1 MIVHVIQLNSEN
13 PNCNLLYLGLTADKV
28 LNDLKEDILP
38 RIEES
43 DVAESFKAIWDIKG
57 LEEWFQYNFC
67 FYKVEYFTRSVK

>member
-28 LNDLKEDILP
+28 LNDVKEDILP

-43 DVAESFKAIWDIKG
+43 DEADALKCVESIEG
-57 LEEWFQYNFC
+57 LTEWFQDNFC
-67 FYKVEYFTRSVK
+67 FYKVEYFTRNVK

>member
-28 LNDLKEDILP
+28 LNDVKEDILP

-43 DVAESFKAIWDIKG
+43 DESDALKCVESIEG
-57 LEEWFQYNFC
+57 LKEWFSEHFA
-67 FYKVEYFTRSVK
+67 FYEVEYFTRDVQ